1 MKFRWSRQ
9 RLGGLVFQVGAVD
22 EMLLDTLL
30 KHGGPM
36 ITAALEVFRSQALFV
51 LQR

>member
-1 MKFRWSRQ
+1 MACTAGNGLAQ

-30 KHGGPM
+30 
-36 ITAALEVFRSQALFV
+36 
-51 LQR
+51 